1 MASAVLPER
10 VSGNSSAP
18 TMPKPRWRGV
28 LHSWAAVVAALAG
41 VPLVVMASVHRGLGA
56 GIGTGVYA
64 CTVVGLFAISA
75 TYHRG
80 NWSPAG
86 RARMRR
92 LDHSMIFVFI
102 AGTFTAMSVLALSPS
117 TARNILLVVWVGAS
131 VGLLLSLEVVPAP
144 RWLNVV
150 AYLSLGWAGV
160 FVIPDLT
167 RQAGYAALVVTGKG
181 EAAAGVVTATAFGPR
196 FGRAGAQA
204 LADLVV
210 WATNQ
215 NLPVRETVL
224 NSSDFSRVLAEPNA
238 REVAHLVASS
248 NPSDP
253 GIYTRLPELVQ
264 DEE

>member
-1 MASAVLPER
+1 MQIADPL
-10 VSGNSSAP
+10 
-18 TMPKPRWRGV
+18 
-28 LHSWAAVVAALAG
+28 G
-41 VPLVVMASVHRGLGA
+41 VPGAPLETLNAVMTRFEGSELSGGRLILV
-56 GIGTGVYA
+56 T
-64 CTVVGLFAISA
+64 
-75 TYHRG
+75 
-80 NWSPAG
+80 
-86 RARMRR
+86 
-92 LDHSMIFVFI
+92 D
-102 AGTFTAMSVLALSPS
+102 
-117 TARNILLVVWVGAS
+117 
-131 VGLLLSLEVVPAP
+131 
-144 RWLNVV
+144 
-150 AYLSLGWAGV
+150 
-160 FVIPDLT
+160 
-167 RQAGYAALVVTGKG
+167 RQGDRVRAGYAALVVTGKG

-224 NSSDFSRVLAEPNA
+224 NSSDFSRVLAEPDA